1 MASKEIIKENH
12 VPATLFVG
20 LGGIGSEVVKRVAEK
35 CRGSETD
42 NVNFVVFD
50 TNVNDLANITK
61 SGKKIYAVQT
71 SNTQSVGDYLDY
83 DEDALR
89 NWFPKNAVLYDKT
102 VSEGAGQVR
111 AISRLAFN
119 STIKTGKL
127 RPLFHAIDD
136 LFRKDGKEMK
146 QALRIVI
153 VSTAAGGTGS
163 GIVLPMSMFLRD
175 YITSKYPSTAVII
188 RGLLMLPEIL
198 DSVIKTEVER
208 ESLRRNAYATV
219 KELNAFMMKGSGFFD
234 IDGDLRRYSGLHVDV
249 TVTATDE
256 LKSLA
261 LLPLDFCFLFDGQNA
276 EDSTMASP
284 EQYKEQAAQA
294 LYEQNIGPMQQ
305 KAFSVEDNIIK
316 EISNKG
322 NYGRNRFGG
331 IGAGVL
337 RYPYEDVADYI
348 AYQWAID
355 RIGGEGEAAKWS
367 KYDKAFFVKAREER
381 KAGIPY
387 SEQQTRGEVYTR
399 TLKTAS
405 DNFSKDLRNM
415 YLQDAERRITDF
427 FRTLA
432 EEMHRSLNDDPA
444 IRVSRGSA
452 MRFASEMDYSI
463 ETGSQNRGQADANLN
478 LLRAYEM
485 AVRNNAKKISQS
497 VAEGIF
503 RNETKTIN
511 EKRSFTIE
519 QLIRSSINGICHP
532 NAVRYLLY
540 TITEQMKQKI
550 KSTED
555 RIANEATPALDS
567 WAPSANDA
575 GTFDV
580 RYTKKSN
587 EKNIDE
593 FCQAEVAYAKGGSGD
608 TPSKLDKIR
617 GGEDIYAQ
625 LNQLFPA
632 YFGDISLFGELTSE
646 LEAYKI
652 GLEYLK
658 EVNEMFE
665 KFFDT
670 FAEKVAKLLRMQ
682 DDLVASIRFH
692 KGDSV
697 YNICAD
703 ENILQE
709 LARTSTNGEE
719 GLMLPSEL
727 CGQIFDAV
735 KFNVAFDRETRN
747 ADVVEDDKRIDI
759 FDDILLGYFQQ
770 AVRQNCDMIDVNVI
784 EAIALEYR
792 LKKRVQQ
799 REAQG
804 NEGKVYDKVT
814 HEDTVRY
821 ISEML
826 AMGERLSAPS
836 IQRMR
841 NVEPR
846 EVNLQAYNESL
857 RAMRNYKMADL
868 LPNGMSVNTIS
879 KYEVHFFNAL
889 YNLTPDKLSKFAAPV
904 CCETGDKEGG
914 LYHMAYH
921 RYSQNIGPDSA
932 KSMSISTHIDQRWD
946 SIAVMPELDFRYAKQ
961 MTTRIHQALIYGLLM
976 GAIQYREISQIANRK
991 VYRYE
996 NSGERIMD
1004 LVVSNGTPCDQFY
1017 EVLDAL
1023 YINPAAVKDVMRIK
1037 EHKRQKDKV
1046 RNANYDQTAFYRS
1059 LEEFYLPQFHEGKTS
1074 LFEIPLAYYATVP
1087 NTKRYSVE
1095 IVDLVDSI
1103 IGVFVEELS
1112 LWENETDR
1120 PFRLCEILKEQFTM
1134 LVDSFK
1140 NCESL
1145 RNNTT
1150 LHNNL
1155 VIDVVY
1161 RKIKSILER
1170 EEPVGYDEYIDE
1182 MKKLLR

>member
-1 MASKEIIKENH
+1 MASKEIIKENQ

-20 LGGIGSEVVKRVAEK
+20 LGGIGSAVVKRVAEK
-35 CRGSETD
+35 CRGTETD

-61 SGKKIYAVQT
+61 SGKRIYAVQT

-127 RPLFHAIDD
+127 RPLFSAIDD

-175 YITSKYPSTAVII
+175 YITGKYPSTAVII

-198 DSVIKTEVER
+198 DSVIKTDVER
-208 ESLRRNAYATV
+208 DSLRRNAYATV

-249 TVTATDE
+249 TVTAAEE

-261 LLPLDFCFLFDGQNA
+261 LLPFDFCFLFDGQNA
-276 EDSTMASP
+276 EDNTLASL
-284 EQYKEQAAQA
+284 EQYQEQAAQA

-331 IGAGVL
+331 IGAGML

-367 KYDKAFFVKAREER
+367 KYDKAYFVKAREQR
-381 KAGIPY
+381 KAGIPN
-387 SEQQTRGEVYTR
+387 SEQDTRAEVYVR
-399 TLKTAS
+399 TLKNAS
-405 DNFSKDLRNM
+405 DNFSKDLKNR
-415 YLQDAERRITDF
+415 YLKDADRKVKAFLRALE
-427 FRTLA
+427 
-432 EEMHRSLNDDPA
+432 EEMHRSLNEDSA
-444 IRVSRGSA
+444 IKQFRDGALSL
-452 MRFASEMDYSI
+452 ASEIDYSL
-463 ETGSQNRGQADANLN
+463 ESGSGNRGKADVNLN
-478 LLRAYEM
+478 ALRAYEM
-485 AVRNNAKKISQS
+485 SVKHNAQKVSQS
-497 VAEGIF
+497 AAEGIF
-503 RNETKTIN
+503 RNETKTIV
-511 EKRSFTIE
+511 EKRPFTIE
-519 QLIRSSINGICHP
+519 QLLRDSIEGICHP

-540 TITEQMKQKI
+540 TITEEFKKKI
-550 KSTED
+550 KTIGS
-555 RIANEATPALDS
+555 RISDEALPALDAWS
-567 WAPSANDA
+567 PGANDT

-593 FCQAEVAYAKGGSGD
+593 LCQAEVAYAKGNEGA
-608 TPSKLDKIR
+608 PSTMDKFR
-617 GGEDIYAQ
+617 GGEDIYPQ
-625 LNQLFPA
+625 LNQVFPA
-632 YFGDISLFGELTSE
+632 YFSDISRFGELTAE

-652 GLEYLK
+652 GLEYLI

-665 KFFDT
+665 KFYDT
-670 FAEKVAKLLRMQ
+670 FSEKVSKLLRMQ

-703 ENILQE
+703 ESILQE

-719 GLMLPSEL
+719 GMMLPSEL
-727 CGQIFDAV
+727 CAQIFDAV

-759 FDDILLGYFQQ
+759 FDNILLGYFQQ
-770 AVRQNCDMIDVNVI
+770 AVRQNCDMIDVNAI

-792 LKKRVQQ
+792 IKKRVQQ

-879 KYEVHFFNAL
+879 KYEIHFFNAL

-932 KSMSISTHIDQRWD
+932 KSMSISTHIDKRWD

-961 MTTRIHQALIYGLLM
+961 MTTRIHQALIYGLLL
-976 GAIQYREISQIANRK
+976 GAIQYRELSQIADRK

-1023 YINPAAVKDVMRIK
+1023 YINPAAVKDAMRIK

-1046 RNANYDQTAFYRS
+1046 RNSNYDETAFYKS
-1059 LEEFYLPQFHEGKTS
+1059 LEDFYLPQFHDGKTS

-1087 NTKRYSVE
+1087 NTKRYGVE

-1103 IGVFVEELS
+1103 IGVFVEELT

-1134 LVDSFK
+1134 MVANF
-1140 NCESL
+1140 NQYENL

-1150 LHNNL
+1150 LKNNL
-1155 VIDVVY
+1155 VVDVVY